1 MRSVI
6 FNSVGLWLALVS
18 AAYPGSAGAQN
29 QTDVSTIPG
38 RMSRVVDQVIPP
50 KKFQDLKVGIIVGSV
65 GTGEILFEK
74 GADNLVIP
82 ASVSKIFTSYSVLK
96 KLKPNFVF
104 KTALFQ
110 SGIIKDGKLSG
121 DLYVKGGGDPSLVS
135 ERLWLLV
142 NDFRR
147 KGIKQILGKIVIDSS
162 YFDSEKNPESRPK
175 YLKDQAYNAPVGAFS
190 FNFNTT
196 TVFVNPG
203 DAPGLPPKVYT
214 DPENSYIDVV
224 NQATTGNADSNNTI
238 QVTRTDYVKGD
249 IGDTVLLRGS
259 IPLDGKEMRF
269 FRNIVNPALYAGHM
283 LKTFFEQRGV
293 RVDGNVEEGT
303 VPGNAKL
310 ILEFESQPV
319 WQIVWGL
326 NKFSN
331 NFVADQLMKKLGA
344 EMWGPPGTLQKGLAT
359 VQDVLEDIG
368 IPKNAYTI
376 ADGSGLT
383 RSTQVTAR
391 QILRVLIAAHR
402 DFSIYP
408 EFLSSLGV
416 SGEDGTLRN
425 RLPTSAGMNVLR
437 GKTGSLDGVASL
449 AGYVPSRDGEL
460 LAFAIVLNDPQ
471 VKYGRMTGWVDQ
483 IARGIRDI
491 TRK

>member
-1 MRSVI
+1 MRNPLSPLLI
-6 FNSVGLWLALVS
+6 ALLATSPAALSDPQAQADMS
-18 AAYPGSAGAQN
+18 A
-29 QTDVSTIPG
+29 IRG
-38 RMSRVVDQVIPP
+38 RLTRVVDQVIPP
-50 KKFQDLKVGIIVGSV
+50 KKFPDLKVGMIVGSV
-65 GTGEILFEK
+65 GTGEIFFEK
-74 GADNLVIP
+74 GADTLLIP
-82 ASVSKIFTSYSVLK
+82 ASVSKIFTSYSALK

-104 KTALFQ
+104 KTTLLQ
-110 SGIIKDGKLSG
+110 SGLVRDGKLSG
-121 DLYVKGGGDPSLVS
+121 DLYVKGSGDPSLVS
-135 ERLWLLV
+135 ERLWMLV
-142 NDFRR
+142 NEFRR

-175 YLKDQAYNAPVGAFS
+175 YLKDQAYNAPIGAVS

-224 NQATTGNADSNNTI
+224 NQATTGNADTDNTV

-283 LKTFFEQRGV
+283 LKTFLEQRGI
-293 RVDGNVEEGT
+293 RVDGNVEEGI
-303 VPGNAKL
+303 VPNNAKVV
-310 ILEFESQPV
+310 LEFDSQPL

-331 NFVADQLMKKLGA
+331 NFVADQLMKKIGA

-368 IPKNAYTI
+368 ISKNAYTI

-383 RSTQVTAR
+383 RSTQVTPR
-391 QILRVLIAAHR
+391 QILRVLVSAHR
-402 DFSIYP
+402 DFGIYP

-449 AGYVPSRDGEL
+449 AGYVPSKDGEL
-460 LAFAIVLNDPQ
+460 LAFAILLNDPQ
-471 VKYGRMTGWVDQ
+471 VKYGKMTGWVDQ